1 MERVEVRLS
10 GAGGQG
16 MILGGIILA
25 ESSTYH
31 PELNVV
37 QTQSYGPESR
47 GGASRA
53 EVVFSREEIDYPK
66 VVRADI
72 LVSLTDE
79 ALQKYGDDVR
89 EDGIVIVDD
98 KLDTDGFTP
107 PSEGQFFQFP
117 IFATARD
124 EVGMELTAN
133 MVALGAV
140 SHFLPGLEQ
149 DSIKNAIRSRVPEGT
164 ENKNLA
170 AFTAGRELISKSL

>member
-1 MERVEVRLS
+1 MERLEVRLS

-25 ESSTYH
+25 EASTYH

-53 EVVFSREEIDYPK
+53 EVVFSREGIDYPK
-66 VVRADI
+66 VVKADI

-79 ALQKYGDDVR
+79 ALQKYGSDVKK
-89 EDGIVIVDD
+89 DSIVIIDE
-98 KLDTDGFTP
+98 KLDTEEFTP
-107 PSEGQFFQFP
+107 PENGQFYELP

-124 EVGMELTAN
+124 EIGMELTAN
-133 MVALGAV
+133 MVSLGAV
-140 SHFLPGLEQ
+140 SQFLPDLEEE
-149 DSIKNAIRSRVPEGT
+149 SIKNAINSRVPEGT
-164 ENKNLA
+164 EDKNLA
-170 AFTAGRELISKSL
+170 AFTAGRKLITDYS